1 MAAISRGGAM
11 TAEGLPAPFLEPFAE
26 RITTLL
32 GEQLPKTGTPMDVSG
47 LTPKVAAVSPFIQQ
61 AQQQIASQAGLGA
74 LQFGPT
80 GEVTGIGTGTGV
92 AAYEPYLQRA
102 EALAAPSAYQQF
114 MSPYQQQ
121 VISETEKQLAEARA
135 RGRTELGAQAI
146 KAGAFGGGR
155 ADIARAEYER
165 QRDITDAGILAN
177 LRQQGLQRA
186 QTLQQQALANQL
198 GLGEAQQTFQSGITS
213 SLGQAGTGAQAYS
226 QSILDAIQQ
235 GNVIA
240 EQFPI
245 QQIQGLVQPFGTL
258 LSGSPAYQTP
268 GITIGASPGLT
279 AAKAFGS
286 VFGSTLGGRQNLTS
300 RFLPQQQPQQSFGI
314 GSLYGYA

>member
-1 MAAISRGGAM
+1 MAEQF
-11 TAEGLPAPFLEPFAE
+11 TTQGLPSAFLEPFAE
-26 RITTLL
+26 QVTERLATLL
-32 GEQLPKTGTPMDVSG
+32 PSGPVDVSG
-47 LTPKVAAVSPFIQQ
+47 LGPKVAAVSPFVQQ
-61 AQQQIASQAGLGA
+61 AQQRMATQAGLGQ
-74 LQFGPT
+74 LQFSPT
-80 GEVTGIGTGTGV
+80 GEVTGIGQGTGI
-92 AAYEPYLQRA
+92 AAYEPYLQTA
-102 EALAAPSAYQQF
+102 ESLAAPSAYQQF
-114 MSPYQQQ
+114 MSPYQQEI
-121 VISETEKQLAEARA
+121 ISETQRQLDEARA

-146 KAGAFGGGR
+146 KSGAFGGGR

-165 QRDITDAGILAN
+165 QRDVTDAGILAN

-186 QTLQQQALANQL
+186 QTLQQQAIANQL
-198 GLGEAQQTFQSGITS
+198 GFGEAQEKFESGITS
-213 SLGQAGTGAQAYS
+213 GLGQQGTGAQAYS

-279 AAKAFGS
+279 AAKAFGT
-286 VFGSTLGGRQNLTS
+286 VFGSTLGRGQNVSNT
-300 RFLPQQQPQQSFGI
+300 FLPQQQQQQFGI

>member
-1 MAAISRGGAM
+1 MAVLSKAS
-11 TAEGLPAPFLEPFAE
+11 GLPAPFYEPFAE
-26 RITTLL
+26 KITTQLASLL
-32 GEQLPKTGTPMDVSG
+32 PAKGKTFDVSG
-47 LTPKVAAVSPFIQQ
+47 IKPQVAAVSPFVQQ
-61 AQQQIASQAGLGA
+61 AQQRIATQAGLGS

-80 GEVTGIGTGTGV
+80 GEVTGIGAGTGV
-92 AAYEPYLQRA
+92 AAYEPYLQTA
-102 EALAAPSAYQQF
+102 EALAAPGAYQQF

-186 QTLQQQALANQL
+186 QTLQQQALANLL
-198 GLGEAQQTFQSGITS
+198 GLGEAQQAFETGVS
-213 SLGQAGTGAQAYS
+213 SQLGSVGTGAQAYS
-226 QSILDAIQQ
+226 QSILDAIRQ
-235 GNVIA
+235 GNVLA
-240 EQFPI
+240 ETFPI
-245 QQIQGLVQPFGTL
+245 QQLQSITQPFGTL
-258 LSGSPAYQTP
+258 LSGAAFTQTP
-268 GITIGASPGLT
+268 TTPIVEGPGLT
-279 AAKAFGS
+279 AARAFGS
-286 VFGSTLGGRQNLTS
+286 VFGPVLSAGQGRAGG
-300 RFLPQQQPQQSFGI
+300 FMPQGQQPQQFGL

>member
-1 MAAISRGGAM
+1 MAEQF
-11 TAEGLPAPFLEPFAE
+11 TTQGLPSAFLEPFAE

-61 AQQQIASQAGLGA
+61 AQQQIASQAGLGQ
-74 LQFGPT
+74 LQFSPTT
-80 GEVTGIGTGTGV
+80 GEITSIGAGTGV
-92 AAYEPYLQRA
+92 AAYEPYLQSA
-102 EALAAPSAYQQF
+102 EALAAPGAYQQF

-198 GLGEAQQTFQSGITS
+198 GLGEAQQAFETGVAGQ
-213 SLGQAGTGAQAYS
+213 LGSIGTGAQAYS
-226 QSILDAIQQ
+226 QSILDAIRQ
-235 GNVIA
+235 GNVLQ
-240 EQFPI
+240 ETFPI
-245 QQIQGLVQPFGTL
+245 QQLQSIVQPFGTL
-258 LSGSPAYQTP
+258 LSGAPFTQTP
-268 GITIGASPGLT
+268 VMPQIEGPGLT
-279 AAKAFGS
+279 AARAFGS
-286 VFGSTLGGRQNLTS
+286 VFGPVLSSSQGRAGG
-300 RFLPQQQPQQSFGI
+300 FMPQQQQQQMGL
-314 GSLYGYA
+314 GALYGYA

>member
-1 MAAISRGGAM
+1 MAALQTSA
-11 TAEGLPAPFLEPFAE
+11 GLPAPFYEPFAE
-26 RITTLL
+26 KLTTQLASLL
-32 GEQLPKTGTPMDVSG
+32 PSGPINVSG
-47 LTPKVAAVSPFIQQ
+47 MAPKVAAVSPFVQE
-61 AQQQIASQAGLGA
+61 AQQRIATQAGLGS

-80 GEVTGIGTGTGV
+80 GEVTGIGAGTGV
-92 AAYEPYLQRA
+92 AAFEPYLQRA
-102 EALAAPSAYQQF
+102 EALAAPGAYQQF

-198 GLGEAQQTFQSGITS
+198 GLGEAQQTFQSGVTS
-213 SLGQAGTGAQAYS
+213 ALGAAGTGAQAYS
-226 QSILDAIQQ
+226 QSILDAIRQ
-235 GNVIA
+235 GNILA
-240 EQFPI
+240 ETFPL
-245 QQIQGLVQPFGTL
+245 QQIQSITQPFGTL
-258 LSGSPAYQTP
+258 LSGAQFTQTP
-268 GITIGASPGLT
+268 IVPIVEGPGLT

-286 VFGSTLGGRQNLTS
+286 GFGAVTGGQKQGLAGG
-300 RFLPQQQPQQSFGI
+300 FMPQQQPQQQFGL